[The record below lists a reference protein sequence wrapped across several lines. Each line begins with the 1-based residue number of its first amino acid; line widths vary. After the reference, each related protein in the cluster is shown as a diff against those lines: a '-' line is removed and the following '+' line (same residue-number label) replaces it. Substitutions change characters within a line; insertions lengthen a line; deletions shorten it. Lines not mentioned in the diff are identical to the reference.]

1 MFRLDPCAATVSDS
15 QCGRAVAVVIPSVL
29 SFASQLSNRP
39 KQIFALPARFIEWKQ
54 LDVRIIS
61 RGSHVA
67 NSTGNMDSCLALI
80 SPGRNRTR
88 PYCKSMP

>member
-1 MFRLDPCAATVSDS
+1 MFRVDPCAATVSYS
-15 QCGRAVAVVIPSVL
+15 QCGRAVAVVIPSLL
-29 SFASQLSNRP
+29 SFASLLSNRA
-39 KQIFALPARFIEWKQ
+39 KQIFALPARFIAWKQ
-54 LDVRIIS
+54 LDVKIMA

-80 SPGRNRTR
+80 SPGRNGTQ